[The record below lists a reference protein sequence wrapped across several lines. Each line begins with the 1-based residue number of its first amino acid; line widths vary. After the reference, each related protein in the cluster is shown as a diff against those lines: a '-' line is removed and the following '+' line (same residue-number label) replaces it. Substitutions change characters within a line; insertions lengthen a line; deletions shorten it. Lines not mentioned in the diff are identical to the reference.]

1 MPIATV
7 TSKGQIT
14 IPIDVRSRLGLKA
27 GDRVSFDFGQQGE
40 LILRPKRLPFE
51 ALRGILKSKRRRPVS
66 VREMDKAIEKS
77 ILARWTRAS
86 RRTK

>member
-51 ALRGILKSKRRRPVS
+51 ALRGILKSKRRRPAS
-66 VREMDKAIEKS
+66 VREMDKGIMKYVQ
-77 ILARWTRAS
+77 ARWLRAS
-86 RRTK
+86 GRAK